1 MIELTMLPGKDGD
14 CLLLSYGDGT
24 FERRV
29 LVDGGRAS
37 SYDQVKPVLASL
49 EPAHLDLLVV
59 THVDQDHVLGV
70 LKLLEDEDHV
80 GVGEVW
86 FNGYDHLK
94 DVALETFG
102 AKDGELLTTK
112 LLEQHIPWNAA
123 FEGRAIEHGST
134 PAGFDDGARFH
145 VVAPDRVLLEQLV
158 AVWEE
163 ECRKHGLIPGVEA
176 QAPPAIEGFE
186 QLGALDIE
194 KLAATPFDPDESK
207 PNASSIAFLFEYD
220 GVRILF
226 TGDGDDRRMVESL
239 KPLAEAEGGRV
250 HLDALKVSH
259 HGSAGNL
266 SRELLELIDCPRY
279 LISTNGARHGH
290 PDAVAMARILKYGGD
305 SKELVFNYRERA
317 TDWDLPE
324 WKEKYGYTV
333 TVPPG
338 DQDGRVTLAW

>member
-14 CLLLSYGDGT
+14 CLLLSYGDGSQV
-24 FERRV
+24 RRV

-37 SYDQVKPVLASL
+37 SYDLVKPVLASL

-70 LKLLEDEDHV
+70 LKLLGDEDRV

-123 FEGRAIEHGST
+123 FGGRAVEHGRA
-134 PAGFDDGARFH
+134 PDGFGDGARFH
-145 VVAPDRVLLEQLV
+145 VVAPDRALLEQLV
-158 AVWEE
+158 DVWEE

-176 QAPPAIEGFE
+176 KEPPAIEGFE
-186 QLGALDIE
+186 QLGPRDIE
-194 KLAATPFDPDESK
+194 KLAATPFVADPSK
-207 PNASSIAFLFEYD
+207 PNATSIAFLFEYD

-226 TGDGDDRRMVESL
+226 TGDGDDRRIVASL
-239 KPLAEAEGGRV
+239 KPLAAAEGGRV
-250 HLDALKVSH
+250 RLDALKVAH
-259 HGSAGNL
+259 HGSAGNV
-266 SRELLELIDCPRY
+266 SRELLELVDCPRY

-290 PDAVAMARILKYGGD
+290 PDEIAMARILKYGGAT
-305 SKELVFNYRERA
+305 KELVFNYRDRA
-317 TDWDLPE
+317 TEWDVPE
-324 WKEKYGYTV
+324 WKATYGYTV
-333 TVPPG
+333 TVPPPEE
-338 DQDGRVTLAW
+338 DGRVTLTW